1 MILEVWLR
9 HHRHLTIATRGFS
22 ILGDPRADSGEGGGG
37 GFEGK
42 SKRAEINNAK
52 KIKERGEEPLW
63 LQWHCVNFF
72 QNPNS
77 AGKDFDQFGR
87 LVTLMYSSNKLNQQV
102 KEQSISYV
110 LKKAT

>member
-9 HHRHLTIATRGFS
+9 HHRHLTIASTAFS
-22 ILGDPRADSGEGGGG
+22 ILGDPGADSGG
-37 GFEGK
+37 
-42 SKRAEINNAK
+42 AK
-52 KIKERGEEPLW
+52 ENLNG

-77 AGKDFDQFGR
+77 AGKDFDQFGS
-87 LVTLMYSSNKLNQQV
+87 LVILMYSSNKLNQQV
-102 KEQSISYV
+102 KEQSISYA

>member
-22 ILGDPRADSGEGGGG
+22 ILGDPRADSGGGG
-37 GFEGK
+37 EGK

-77 AGKDFDQFGR
+77 AGKDFDQFDR

>member
-22 ILGDPRADSGEGGGG
+22 ILGDPRADSGGGGG
-37 GFEGK
+37 EGK
-42 SKRAEINNAK
+42 TKRAELNNAK